1 MGPSVLDIPDLNV
14 VTEKEAAPALPF
26 HVVLHNDEHHT
37 FKEVIHQLQKAVGMS
52 VEAAFEIAMEVHTKG
67 RAICFTG
74 TFSQCERVA
83 AILREIAL
91 TVSIE
96 QASD

>member
-1 MGPSVLDIPDLNV
+1 MGTSVLDIPDLSV
-14 VTEKEAAPALPF
+14 VTDQETAPALPF
-26 HVVLHNDEHHT
+26 HVIIYNDEHHT
-37 FKEVIHQLQKAVGMS
+37 FKEVIHQLQKAVGIS

-74 TFSQCERVA
+74 TLSRCERVA

-91 TVSIE
+91 TVEIE
-96 QASD
+96 QAAE